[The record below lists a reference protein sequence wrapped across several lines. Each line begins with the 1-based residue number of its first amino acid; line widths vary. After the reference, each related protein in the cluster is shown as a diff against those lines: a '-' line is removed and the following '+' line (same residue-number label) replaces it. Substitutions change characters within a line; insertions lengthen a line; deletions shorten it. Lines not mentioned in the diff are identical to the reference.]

1 MTSGFWSSFREGNR
15 EQREE
20 IGEQLLEAKM
30 SVEGLN
36 RLKVWVR
43 AKDFALTI
51 YKRVLP
57 LLPADERWN
66 LNQQLR
72 RSSLSI
78 SANIAEGYGRFYYQ
92 DNVRFCYNARGSLE
106 EVLSHLT
113 FAHEAG
119 FLSEDLYRELINE
132 SDEIDKMLNG
142 YISYLKKSK
151 QGAGEPGANHSTH
164 EEPVEYL
171 AEPDQD
177 SDVLEDTVL

>member
-1 MTSGFWSSFREGNR
+1 
-15 EQREE
+15 
-20 IGEQLLEAKM
+20 M
-30 SVEGLN
+30 SIEGLS

-51 YKRVLP
+51 YKKVLP
-57 LLPADERWN
+57 LLPSEEKWN

-72 RSSLSI
+72 RASLSI

-113 FAHEAG
+113 FAHEMN
-119 FLSEDLYRELINE
+119 FFPKELYKELANE
-132 SDEIDKMLNG
+132 GDEIAQMLNG

-151 QGAGEPGANHSTH
+151 QGSTEPGANHSVH
-164 EEPVEYL
+164 EEAIVYVTEL
-171 AEPDQD
+171 GEETI
-177 SDVLEDTVL
+177 L